1 MIKVLR
7 NWMDRY
13 LSDEE
18 AILFALLLIGFFAL
32 IIWLGQPLAP
42 VFTAVILAFIMQ
54 GGVERLIGVGLTK
67 FWSVMVVFLATILA
81 FVGFLVG
88 VVPALFQQAENFL
101 SELPNL
107 ILTVQVQLENLAQ
120 RYPQYFNPEQISQ
133 LINQAGQQ
141 ISGLGQ
147 WVLSF
152 SLESLPGLIGLLIY
166 LVLVP
171 ILVFFFLKDAD
182 LILGSIGKMLPD
194 RRPIMAQVWVEMKA
208 QVSNYVR
215 GKFLEILIVGIVS
228 YLAFAFMDLRYAGL
242 LALLVGLSVVVPY
255 IGAAV
260 VTIPVAAVAFV
271 QWGWSSEFYWLLGI
285 YALIQA
291 LDGNVLVPLLFS
303 EVVNLHPVAI
313 IVAVLLFGGIWG
325 FWGVFCDPTR
335 NLVQSGGVGLAGS
348 EPSIR
353 KCRALRLGILLHRLR
368 TASRTSSAWPATFTL
383 GQA

>member
-7 NWMDRY
+7 NWMYRY

-54 GGVERLIGVGLTK
+54 GGVERLMGLGLGK
-67 FWSVMVVFLATILA
+67 FLSVMVVFLSTILA

-325 FWGVFCDPTR
+325 FWGVFFAIP
-335 NLVQSGGVGLAGS
+335 LATLF
-348 EPSIR
+348 
-353 KCRALRLGILLHRLR
+353 KAVV
-368 TASRTSSAWPATFTL
+368 SAWPVASRQL
-383 GQA
+383 EHAEP

>member
-1 MIKVLR
+1 MPLLKAKLQYSTLPIGESFCLVADDPAAGPDIERWATRRGRFSHSGSRPAQGRNQQSARRCDLIKVLR

-54 GGVERLIGVGLTK
+54 GGVERLMGLGMGK
-67 FWSVMVVFLATILA
+67 LLSVMVVFLSTILA

-107 ILTVQVQLENLAQ
+107 ILTVQVQLENLTQ

-271 QWGWSSEFYWLLGI
+271 QWGWSSE
-285 YALIQA
+285 
-291 LDGNVLVPLLFS
+291 
-303 EVVNLHPVAI
+303 
-313 IVAVLLFGGIWG
+313 VLL
-325 FWGVFCDPTR
+325 VARDLCAD
-335 NLVQSGGVGLAGS
+335 
-348 EPSIR
+348 
-353 KCRALRLGILLHRLR
+353 
-368 TASRTSSAWPATFTL
+368 SSAGW
-383 GQA
+383 

>member
-54 GGVERLIGVGLTK
+54 GGVERLVGLGLGK
-67 FWSVMVVFLATILA
+67 FWSVMVVFLSTILA

-182 LILGSIGKMLPD
+182 LILGSIGKVLPD
-194 RRPIMAQVWVEMKA
+194 RRPIMAQVWAEMKA

-215 GKFLEILIVGIVS
+215 GKFLEILIVGVVS

-271 QWGWSSEFYWLLGI
+271 QWGWSSEFYWLLGV

-325 FWGVFCDPTR
+325 FWGVFFAIP
-335 NLVQSGGVGLAGS
+335 LATLF
-348 EPSIR
+348 
-353 KCRALRLGILLHRLR
+353 KAVV
-368 TASRTSSAWPATFTL
+368 SAWPVASRQL
-383 GQA
+383 ENAES

>member
-54 GGVERLIGVGLTK
+54 GGVERLMGLGLGK
-67 FWSVMVVFLATILA
+67 FWSVLVVFLSTILA

-107 ILTVQVQLENLAQ
+107 ILTVQVHLENLAQ

-147 WVLSF
+147 WLLSF

-182 LILGSIGKMLPD
+182 LILGSIGKVLPD
-194 RRPIMAQVWVEMKA
+194 RRPIMAQVWVEMKT

-228 YLAFAFMDLRYAGL
+228 YSAFAFLDLRYAGL

-271 QWGWSSEFYWLLGI
+271 QWGWSNEFYWLLGV

-325 FWGVFCDPTR
+325 FWGVFFAIP
-335 NLVQSGGVGLAGS
+335 LATLF
-348 EPSIR
+348 
-353 KCRALRLGILLHRLR
+353 KAVV
-368 TASRTSSAWPATFTL
+368 SAWPVASRQL
-383 GQA
+383 ENAEP

>member
-54 GGVERLIGVGLTK
+54 GGVERLMGLGMGK
-67 FWSVMVVFLATILA
+67 LLSVMVVFLSTILA

-107 ILTVQVQLENLAQ
+107 ILTVQVQLENLTQ

-325 FWGVFCDPTR
+325 FWGVFFAIP
-335 NLVQSGGVGLAGS
+335 LATLF
-348 EPSIR
+348 
-353 KCRALRLGILLHRLR
+353 KAVV
-368 TASRTSSAWPATFTL
+368 SAWPVASRQL
-383 GQA
+383 ENAES

>member
-18 AILFALLLIGFFAL
+18 AILFALLLIGFFVL

-54 GGVERLIGVGLTK
+54 GGVERLVGLGLEK
-67 FWSVMVVFLATILA
+67 FWSVMVVFLSTILA

-120 RYPQYFNPEQISQ
+120 RYPHYFNPEQISQ

-182 LILGSIGKMLPD
+182 LILGSIGKVLPD

-215 GKFLEILIVGIVS
+215 GKFLEIVIVGIVS

-271 QWGWSSEFYWLLGI
+271 QWGWSNEFYWLLGV

-325 FWGVFCDPTR
+325 FWGVFFAIP
-335 NLVQSGGVGLAGS
+335 LATLF
-348 EPSIR
+348 
-353 KCRALRLGILLHRLR
+353 KAVV
-368 TASRTSSAWPATFTL
+368 SAWPVASRQL
-383 GQA
+383 ENAES

>member
-1 MIKVLR
+1 M
-7 NWMDRY
+7 
-13 LSDEE
+13 
-18 AILFALLLIGFFAL
+18 
-32 IIWLGQPLAP
+32 
-42 VFTAVILAFIMQ
+42 
-54 GGVERLIGVGLTK
+54 
-67 FWSVMVVFLATILA
+67 
-81 FVGFLVG
+81 
-88 VVPALFQQAENFL
+88 
-101 SELPNL
+101 

-271 QWGWSSEFYWLLGI
+271 QWGWSSEFYWLLGV

-325 FWGVFCDPTR
+325 FWGVFFAIP
-335 NLVQSGGVGLAGS
+335 LATLF
-348 EPSIR
+348 
-353 KCRALRLGILLHRLR
+353 KAVV
-368 TASRTSSAWPATFTL
+368 SAWPVASRQL
-383 GQA
+383 ENAES

>member
-54 GGVERLIGVGLTK
+54 GGVERLMGLGMGK
-67 FWSVMVVFLATILA
+67 LLSVMVVFLSTILA

-325 FWGVFCDPTR
+325 FWGVFFAIP
-335 NLVQSGGVGLAGS
+335 LATLF
-348 EPSIR
+348 
-353 KCRALRLGILLHRLR
+353 KAVV
-368 TASRTSSAWPATFTL
+368 SAWPVASRQL
-383 GQA
+383 ENAES

>member
-325 FWGVFCDPTR
+325 FWGVFFAIP
-335 NLVQSGGVGLAGS
+335 LATLF
-348 EPSIR
+348 
-353 KCRALRLGILLHRLR
+353 KAVV
-368 TASRTSSAWPATFTL
+368 SAWPVASRQL
-383 GQA
+383 ENAEP

>member
-54 GGVERLIGVGLTK
+54 GGVERLVGLGLGK
-67 FWSVMVVFLATILA
+67 FWSVMAVFLSTILA

-152 SLESLPGLIGLLIY
+152 SLESLPGLIGLLMY

-325 FWGVFCDPTR
+325 FWGVFFAIP
-335 NLVQSGGVGLAGS
+335 LATLF
-348 EPSIR
+348 
-353 KCRALRLGILLHRLR
+353 KAVV
-368 TASRTSSAWPATFTL
+368 SAWPVASRQL
-383 GQA
+383 ENAEP

>member
-54 GGVERLIGVGLTK
+54 GGVERLVGLGLGK
-67 FWSVMVVFLATILA
+67 FWSVMAVFLSTILA

-325 FWGVFCDPTR
+325 FWGVFFAIP
-335 NLVQSGGVGLAGS
+335 LATLF
-348 EPSIR
+348 
-353 KCRALRLGILLHRLR
+353 KAVV
-368 TASRTSSAWPATFTL
+368 SAWPVASRQL
-383 GQA
+383 ENAEP

>member
-54 GGVERLIGVGLTK
+54 GGVERLMGLGLGK
-67 FWSVMVVFLATILA
+67 LLSVMVVFLSTILA

-325 FWGVFCDPTR
+325 FWGVFFAIP
-335 NLVQSGGVGLAGS
+335 LATLF
-348 EPSIR
+348 
-353 KCRALRLGILLHRLR
+353 KAVV
-368 TASRTSSAWPATFTL
+368 SAWPVASRQL
-383 GQA
+383 ENAES

>member
-54 GGVERLIGVGLTK
+54 GGVERLMGLGLGK
-67 FWSVMVVFLATILA
+67 FWSVMVVFLSTILG

-107 ILTVQVQLENLAQ
+107 ILTVQVQLEDLAQ

-182 LILGSIGKMLPD
+182 LILGSIGKVLPD
-194 RRPIMAQVWVEMKA
+194 RRPIMAQVWAEMKA

-325 FWGVFCDPTR
+325 FWGVFFAIP
-335 NLVQSGGVGLAGS
+335 LATLF
-348 EPSIR
+348 
-353 KCRALRLGILLHRLR
+353 KAVV
-368 TASRTSSAWPATFTL
+368 SAWPVASRQL
-383 GQA
+383 ENAES

>member
-1 MIKVLR
+1 LIKVLR

-54 GGVERLIGVGLTK
+54 GGVERLMGLGMGK
-67 FWSVMVVFLATILA
+67 LLSVMVVFLSTILA

-325 FWGVFCDPTR
+325 FWGVFFAIP
-335 NLVQSGGVGLAGS
+335 LATLF
-348 EPSIR
+348 
-353 KCRALRLGILLHRLR
+353 KAVV
-368 TASRTSSAWPATFTL
+368 SAWPVASRQL
-383 GQA
+383 ENAES

>member
-54 GGVERLIGVGLTK
+54 GGVERLVGLGLRK
-67 FWSVMVVFLATILA
+67 FWSVLVVFLSTILA

-182 LILGSIGKMLPD
+182 LILGSLGKMLPD

-271 QWGWSSEFYWLLGI
+271 QWGWSSEFYWLLGV

-325 FWGVFCDPTR
+325 FWGVFFAIP
-335 NLVQSGGVGLAGS
+335 LATLF
-348 EPSIR
+348 
-353 KCRALRLGILLHRLR
+353 KAVV
-368 TASRTSSAWPATFTL
+368 SAWPVASRQL
-383 GQA
+383 ENAES

>member
-54 GGVERLIGVGLTK
+54 GGVERLMGLGMGK
-67 FWSVMVVFLATILA
+67 LLSVMVVFLSTILA

-182 LILGSIGKMLPD
+182 LILGSIGKVLPD

-242 LALLVGLSVVVPY
+242 LALLVGLSVVVPF

-325 FWGVFCDPTR
+325 FWGVFFAIP
-335 NLVQSGGVGLAGS
+335 LATLF
-348 EPSIR
+348 
-353 KCRALRLGILLHRLR
+353 KAVV
-368 TASRTSSAWPATFTL
+368 SAWPVASRQL
-383 GQA
+383 ENAEP

>member
-54 GGVERLIGVGLTK
+54 GGVERLVGLGLGK
-67 FWSVMVVFLATILA
+67 FWSVMVVFLSTILA

-182 LILGSIGKMLPD
+182 LILGSIGKVLPD
-194 RRPIMAQVWVEMKA
+194 RRPIMAQVWAEMKA

-325 FWGVFCDPTR
+325 FWGVFFAIP
-335 NLVQSGGVGLAGS
+335 LATLF
-348 EPSIR
+348 
-353 KCRALRLGILLHRLR
+353 KAVV
-368 TASRTSSAWPATFTL
+368 SAWPVASRQL
-383 GQA
+383 ENAES

>member
-54 GGVERLIGVGLTK
+54 GGVERLMGLGMGK
-67 FWSVMVVFLATILA
+67 LLSVMVVFLSTILA

-182 LILGSIGKMLPD
+182 LILGSIGKMLPE

-325 FWGVFCDPTR
+325 FWGVFFAIP
-335 NLVQSGGVGLAGS
+335 LATLF
-348 EPSIR
+348 
-353 KCRALRLGILLHRLR
+353 KAVV
-368 TASRTSSAWPATFTL
+368 SAWPVASRQL
-383 GQA
+383 ENAES

>member
-54 GGVERLIGVGLTK
+54 GGVERLMGLGLGK
-67 FWSVMVVFLATILA
+67 FWSVMVVFLSTILG

-182 LILGSIGKMLPD
+182 LILGSIGKVLPD
-194 RRPIMAQVWVEMKA
+194 RRPIMAQVWAEMKA

-325 FWGVFCDPTR
+325 FWGVFFAIP
-335 NLVQSGGVGLAGS
+335 LATLF
-348 EPSIR
+348 
-353 KCRALRLGILLHRLR
+353 KAVV
-368 TASRTSSAWPATFTL
+368 SAWPVASRQL
-383 GQA
+383 ENAES

>member
-54 GGVERLIGVGLTK
+54 GGVERLVGLGLGK
-67 FWSVMVVFLATILA
+67 FWSVLVVFLSTILA

-182 LILGSIGKMLPD
+182 LILGSIGKVLPD
-194 RRPIMAQVWVEMKA
+194 RRPIMAQVWAEMKA

-215 GKFLEILIVGIVS
+215 GKFLEILIVGVVS

-325 FWGVFCDPTR
+325 FWGVFFAIP
-335 NLVQSGGVGLAGS
+335 LATLF
-348 EPSIR
+348 
-353 KCRALRLGILLHRLR
+353 KAVV
-368 TASRTSSAWPATFTL
+368 SAWPVASRQL
-383 GQA
+383 ENAES

>member
-54 GGVERLIGVGLTK
+54 GGVERLMGLGLGK
-67 FWSVMVVFLATILA
+67 FWSDMVVFLSTILA

-107 ILTVQVQLENLAQ
+107 ILTVQVQLEDLAQ

-182 LILGSIGKMLPD
+182 LILGSIGKVLPD
-194 RRPIMAQVWVEMKA
+194 RRPIMAQVWAEMKA

-215 GKFLEILIVGIVS
+215 GKFLEILIVCIVS

-325 FWGVFCDPTR
+325 FWGVFFAIP
-335 NLVQSGGVGLAGS
+335 LATLF
-348 EPSIR
+348 
-353 KCRALRLGILLHRLR
+353 KAVV
-368 TASRTSSAWPATFTL
+368 SAWPVASRQL
-383 GQA
+383 ENAES

>member
-54 GGVERLIGVGLTK
+54 GGVERLIGLVLTN
-67 FWSVMVVFLATILA
+67 FWSGMGVFLATILA

-215 GKFLEILIVGIVS
+215 GKFLEILIVGVVS

-325 FWGVFCDPTR
+325 FWGVFFAIP
-335 NLVQSGGVGLAGS
+335 LATLF
-348 EPSIR
+348 
-353 KCRALRLGILLHRLR
+353 KAVV
-368 TASRTSSAWPATFTL
+368 SAWPVASRQL
-383 GQA
+383 ENAEP

>member
-1 MIKVLR
+1 
-7 NWMDRY
+7 MDRY

-18 AILFALLLIGFFAL
+18 AILFALLLIGFFVL

-54 GGVERLIGVGLTK
+54 GGVERLVGLGLGK
-67 FWSVMVVFLATILA
+67 FWSVMVVFLSTILA

-120 RYPQYFNPEQISQ
+120 RYPHYFNPEQISQ

-182 LILGSIGKMLPD
+182 LILGSIGKVLPD

-215 GKFLEILIVGIVS
+215 GKFLEIVIVGIVS

-271 QWGWSSEFYWLLGI
+271 QWGWSSEFYWLLGV

-325 FWGVFCDPTR
+325 FWGVFFAIP
-335 NLVQSGGVGLAGS
+335 LATLF
-348 EPSIR
+348 
-353 KCRALRLGILLHRLR
+353 KAVV
-368 TASRTSSAWPATFTL
+368 SAWPVASRQL
-383 GQA
+383 ENAES

>member
-54 GGVERLIGVGLTK
+54 GGVERLVGLGLGK
-67 FWSVMVVFLATILA
+67 FWSVMVVFLSTILA

-271 QWGWSSEFYWLLGI
+271 QWGWSSEFYWLLGV

-325 FWGVFCDPTR
+325 FWGVFFAIP
-335 NLVQSGGVGLAGS
+335 LATLF
-348 EPSIR
+348 
-353 KCRALRLGILLHRLR
+353 KAVV
-368 TASRTSSAWPATFTL
+368 SAWPVASRQL
-383 GQA
+383 ENAES

>member
-54 GGVERLIGVGLTK
+54 GGVERLIGLGLTN

-325 FWGVFCDPTR
+325 FWGVFFAIP
-335 NLVQSGGVGLAGS
+335 LATLF
-348 EPSIR
+348 
-353 KCRALRLGILLHRLR
+353 KAVV
-368 TASRTSSAWPATFTL
+368 SAWPVASRQL
-383 GQA
+383 ENAES

>member
-54 GGVERLIGVGLTK
+54 GGVERLVGLGLGK
-67 FWSVMVVFLATILA
+67 FWSVMVVFLSTILA

-107 ILTVQVQLENLAQ
+107 ILTVQVQLEDLAQ

-182 LILGSIGKMLPD
+182 LILGSIGKVLPD
-194 RRPIMAQVWVEMKA
+194 RRPIMAQVWAEMKA

-325 FWGVFCDPTR
+325 FWGVFFAIP
-335 NLVQSGGVGLAGS
+335 LATLF
-348 EPSIR
+348 
-353 KCRALRLGILLHRLR
+353 KAVV
-368 TASRTSSAWPATFTL
+368 SAWPVASRQL
-383 GQA
+383 ENAES

>member
-54 GGVERLIGVGLTK
+54 GGVERLMGLGLGK
-67 FWSVMVVFLATILA
+67 FWSVMVVFLSTILA

-107 ILTVQVQLENLAQ
+107 ILTVQVQLEDLAQ

-182 LILGSIGKMLPD
+182 LILGSIGKVLPD
-194 RRPIMAQVWVEMKA
+194 RRPVMAQVWAEMKA

-325 FWGVFCDPTR
+325 FWGVFFAIP
-335 NLVQSGGVGLAGS
+335 LATLF
-348 EPSIR
+348 
-353 KCRALRLGILLHRLR
+353 KAVV
-368 TASRTSSAWPATFTL
+368 SAWPVASRQL
-383 GQA
+383 ENAES

>member
-18 AILFALLLIGFFAL
+18 AILFALLLIGFFVL

-54 GGVERLIGVGLTK
+54 GGVERLVGLGLGK
-67 FWSVMVVFLATILA
+67 FWSVMVVFLSTILA

-120 RYPQYFNPEQISQ
+120 RYPHYFNPEQISQ

-182 LILGSIGKMLPD
+182 LILGSIGKVLPD

-215 GKFLEILIVGIVS
+215 GKFLEIVIVGIVS

-271 QWGWSSEFYWLLGI
+271 QWGWSSEFYWLLGV

-325 FWGVFCDPTR
+325 FWGVFFAIP
-335 NLVQSGGVGLAGS
+335 LATLF
-348 EPSIR
+348 
-353 KCRALRLGILLHRLR
+353 KAVV
-368 TASRTSSAWPATFTL
+368 SAWPVASRQL
-383 GQA
+383 ENAES

>member
-54 GGVERLIGVGLTK
+54 GGVDRLVGLGLGK
-67 FWSVMVVFLATILA
+67 FWSVMVVFLSTILA

-182 LILGSIGKMLPD
+182 LILGSIGKVLPD
-194 RRPIMAQVWVEMKA
+194 RRPIMAQVWAEMKA

-215 GKFLEILIVGIVS
+215 GKFLEILIVGVVS

-271 QWGWSSEFYWLLGI
+271 QWGWSSEFYWLLGV

-325 FWGVFCDPTR
+325 FWGVFFAIP
-335 NLVQSGGVGLAGS
+335 LATLF
-348 EPSIR
+348 
-353 KCRALRLGILLHRLR
+353 KAVV
-368 TASRTSSAWPATFTL
+368 SAWPVASRQL
-383 GQA
+383 ENAES

>member
-54 GGVERLIGVGLTK
+54 GGVERLMGLGMGK
-67 FWSVMVVFLATILA
+67 LLSVMVVFLSTILA
-81 FVGFLVG
+81 FVGFLIG

-325 FWGVFCDPTR
+325 FWGVFFAIP
-335 NLVQSGGVGLAGS
+335 LATLF
-348 EPSIR
+348 
-353 KCRALRLGILLHRLR
+353 KAVV
-368 TASRTSSAWPATFTL
+368 SAWPVASRQL
-383 GQA
+383 ENAES

>member
-54 GGVERLIGVGLTK
+54 GGVERLIGLGLTN

-325 FWGVFCDPTR
+325 FWGVFFAIP
-335 NLVQSGGVGLAGS
+335 LATLF
-348 EPSIR
+348 
-353 KCRALRLGILLHRLR
+353 KAVV
-368 TASRTSSAWPATFTL
+368 SAWPVASRQL
-383 GQA
+383 ENAEP

>member
-54 GGVERLIGVGLTK
+54 GGVERLMGLGLGK
-67 FWSVMVVFLATILA
+67 LSSVMVVFLSTILA

-325 FWGVFCDPTR
+325 FWGVFFAIP
-335 NLVQSGGVGLAGS
+335 LATLF
-348 EPSIR
+348 
-353 KCRALRLGILLHRLR
+353 KAVV
-368 TASRTSSAWPATFTL
+368 SAWPVASRQL
-383 GQA
+383 ENAES

>member
-54 GGVERLIGVGLTK
+54 GGVERLVGLGLGK
-67 FWSVMVVFLATILA
+67 FWSVMVVFLSTILG

-182 LILGSIGKMLPD
+182 LILGSIGKVLPD
-194 RRPIMAQVWVEMKA
+194 RRPIMAQVWAEMKA

-325 FWGVFCDPTR
+325 FWGVFFAIP
-335 NLVQSGGVGLAGS
+335 LATLF
-348 EPSIR
+348 
-353 KCRALRLGILLHRLR
+353 KAVV
-368 TASRTSSAWPATFTL
+368 SAWPVASRQL
-383 GQA
+383 ENAES

>member
-1 MIKVLR
+1 
-7 NWMDRY
+7 MDRY

-18 AILFALLLIGFFAL
+18 AILFALLLIGFFVL

-54 GGVERLIGVGLTK
+54 GGVERLVGLGLGK
-67 FWSVMVVFLATILA
+67 FWSVMVVFLSTILA

-120 RYPQYFNPEQISQ
+120 RYPHYFNPEQISQ

-182 LILGSIGKMLPD
+182 LILGSIGKVLPD

-215 GKFLEILIVGIVS
+215 GKFLEIVIVGIVS

-271 QWGWSSEFYWLLGI
+271 QWGWSNEFYWLLGV

-325 FWGVFCDPTR
+325 FWGVFFAIP
-335 NLVQSGGVGLAGS
+335 LATLF
-348 EPSIR
+348 
-353 KCRALRLGILLHRLR
+353 KAVV
-368 TASRTSSAWPATFTL
+368 SAWPVASRQL
-383 GQA
+383 ENAES